1 MVDLRLRVFDL
12 LVDAVFFV
20 WPEIP
25 GSIVLPI
32 ISTQCRATTVR
43 AAYESRLGCGLEE
56 VRRVQQVAVPY
67 SHLQRFVSILQ
78 LSQHRLDLYARSAH
92 LSFSAASPSAER
104 ASPAGVVGLR
114 VARHPASSSPALLR
128 QENPKM
134 DVRAATHEQMYY
146 PDIKG
151 HNVMTFVSRSACTQ
165 ISLDNRKKSK
175 QCSRQSMVSI
185 SNSK

>member
-1 MVDLRLRVFDL
+1 
-12 LVDAVFFV
+12 
-20 WPEIP
+20 
-25 GSIVLPI
+25 
-32 ISTQCRATTVR
+32 
-43 AAYESRLGCGLEE
+43 
-56 VRRVQQVAVPY
+56 
-67 SHLQRFVSILQ
+67 
-78 LSQHRLDLYARSAH
+78 
-92 LSFSAASPSAER
+92 
-104 ASPAGVVGLR
+104 
-114 VARHPASSSPALLR
+114 
-128 QENPKM
+128 M